1 MVFIH
6 MNDIGTFVLP
16 FSFLFIIGVVIS
28 FCLKLSKHLNYMLI
42 HIIKCIFF
50 TLILHYMKQLLN
62 KLDVKAI
69 AIVNVMTHEKC
80 NVPWF

>member
-1 MVFIH
+1 
-6 MNDIGTFVLP
+6 
-16 FSFLFIIGVVIS
+16 
-28 FCLKLSKHLNYMLI
+28 MLI

-50 TLILHYMKQLLN
+50 SLILHCKKQLLN

-69 AIVNVMTHEKC
+69 AIVNVMTHDKHEKC